1 MLNTQVKPTIEQT
14 IQAVMPQIKA
24 LDAVFAAYRSAHSFD
39 PNEDV
44 QTLFSLVNAEL
55 QKPTEMIDSS
65 LLLEFLVFH
74 REKIKQSLV
83 DHIYKI
89 LARDYSNANERAKS
103 MDSFDILGTNG
114 SDSNYIEIKMKEALA
129 IGDEEVSRVRSHWM
143 DGMIT
148 SENKAELL
156 VGIGDVYLIYYNRE
170 KDALTCYQ
178 EAIAENPAFE
188 DAAERILAVSEHL
201 EDWETALVALDTL
214 KTVQSE
220 YLISYL
226 CKEAWIYGK
235 KQGLHDRAIEIYQSI
250 LDKDPQYL
258 DVFVRLIEELQA
270 VQDFNG
276 IKKRFVAMM
285 ERGKTDKNMNA
296 AERVAYE
303 LGLGKICL
311 QNLRSVPAAIRVY
324 HSASSLVPDSIQI
337 HEILAKLHEAEGEI
351 DKALE
356 EYHEKVFINPN
367 NKDVLLELAR
377 NYRSLGGF
385 DESLCCY
392 RVLEM
397 QGCEDEEC
405 RSIVSRFRDVA
416 LPEIHEKLS
425 DDLWQL
431 MIPKTLDGH
440 LVRLLKLCAKIAGDL
455 FANEFSTYRVHP
467 KKDLLDVSEGTT
479 FNRVIRNET
488 GALGFAEVPYL
499 YRCDQFSG
507 VTNAYFID
515 RSFLI
520 HSNCLKGRSSQE
532 LAFMTTKALMLMR
545 PEYYLLQQGVANVE
559 LIIRTI
565 IKTIRPNSSI
575 ELDKNQELL
584 AKKLVKEITDAQR
597 TALVN
602 IIDEMQE
609 RTPHYNTQLYFESA
623 EEFANRVGLLFCN
636 DPSVIGALL
645 AEEAKPISVRSVS
658 ERVNSLIVWATG
670 EQYFT
675 LRKKLG
681 IALRA

>member
-1 MLNTQVKPTIEQT
+1 
-14 IQAVMPQIKA
+14 
-24 LDAVFAAYRSAHSFD
+24 
-39 PNEDV
+39 
-44 QTLFSLVNAEL
+44 
-55 QKPTEMIDSS
+55 
-65 LLLEFLVFH
+65 
-74 REKIKQSLV
+74 
-83 DHIYKI
+83 
-89 LARDYSNANERAKS
+89 
-103 MDSFDILGTNG
+103 
-114 SDSNYIEIKMKEALA
+114 
-129 IGDEEVSRVRSHWM
+129 
-143 DGMIT
+143 
-148 SENKAELL
+148 
-156 VGIGDVYLIYYNRE
+156 
-170 KDALTCYQ
+170 
-178 EAIAENPAFE
+178 
-188 DAAERILAVSEHL
+188 
-201 EDWETALVALDTL
+201 
-214 KTVQSE
+214 
-220 YLISYL
+220 
-226 CKEAWIYGK
+226 
-235 KQGLHDRAIEIYQSI
+235 
-250 LDKDPQYL
+250 
-258 DVFVRLIEELQA
+258 
-270 VQDFNG
+270 
-276 IKKRFVAMM
+276 
-285 ERGKTDKNMNA
+285 
-296 AERVAYE
+296 
-303 LGLGKICL
+303 
-311 QNLRSVPAAIRVY
+311 
-324 HSASSLVPDSIQI
+324 
-337 HEILAKLHEAEGEI
+337 
-351 DKALE
+351 
-356 EYHEKVFINPN
+356 
-367 NKDVLLELAR
+367 
-377 NYRSLGGF
+377 
-385 DESLCCY
+385 
-392 RVLEM
+392 M

-565 IKTIRPNSSI
+565 IKTIRPNLSI

-597 TALVN
+597 TALGN

-645 AEEAKPISVRSVS
+645 AEEAKPISVRSVA

-681 IALRA
+681 IALQA

>member
-1 MLNTQVKPTIEQT
+1 MLNTHVKPTIEQT

-39 PNEDV
+39 PYDDV
-44 QTLFSLVNAEL
+44 QTLFGLVNAEL
-55 QKPTEMIDSS
+55 QKPTELIDSS
-65 LLLEFLVFH
+65 LLIEFLVFH

-89 LARDYSNANERAKS
+89 LARDYENANESVKS
-103 MDSFDILGTNG
+103 YGSTDVLGVSSG
-114 SDSNYIEIKMKEALA
+114 EVNYIESKMKEALA
-129 IGDEEVSRVRSHWM
+129 IGEDEARKVREHLM
-143 DGMIT
+143 EAMLT
-148 SENKAELL
+148 SEIKAELL
-156 VGIGDVYLIYYNRE
+156 VGIGDVYLIRYNRE
-170 KDALTCYQ
+170 SAALACYQ
-178 EAIAENPAFE
+178 EALAENPEFE

-201 EDWETALVALDTL
+201 ADWKAALAALDTL
-214 KTVQSE
+214 KVVQSE
-220 YLISYL
+220 YLVSYL

-235 KQGLHDRAIEIYQSI
+235 MQGQHERAVEIYQSI
-250 LDKDPQYL
+250 LDKDTQYL
-258 DVFVRLIEELQA
+258 DVFVKLIQELQA
-270 VQDFNG
+270 IQDYNG

-285 ERGKTDKNMNA
+285 ERGKTDKKMNA

-311 QNLRSVPAAIRVY
+311 QNLRSIPAAIRVY

-337 HEILAKLHEAEGEI
+337 HEILAKLHEAEGEV

-356 EYHEKVFINPN
+356 EYHEMVFINPN
-367 NKDVLLELAR
+367 NQDVLLELAR
-377 NYRSLGGF
+377 EYRSLGRF

-392 RVLEM
+392 RVLDM
-397 QGCEDEEC
+397 QGCQDEEC
-405 RSIVSRFRDVA
+405 KSIVARFGDLG

-425 DDLWQL
+425 DELWQF

-467 KKDLLDVSEGTT
+467 KKDLLDMSAGTT
-479 FNRVIRNET
+479 INRVLRNET
-488 GALGFAEVPYL
+488 GALGFAEVPFL

-532 LAFMTTKALMLMR
+532 LAFMTAKALMLMR

-559 LIIRTI
+559 LIIRAI
-565 IKTIRPNSSI
+565 CRTIRPYLDI
-575 ELDKNQELL
+575 ELDKNQEQV
-584 AKKLVKEITDAQR
+584 ARKLDKDITDAQR
-597 TALVN
+597 AALGD

-623 EEFANRVGLLFCN
+623 EEFANRVGLLFCD
-636 DPSVIGALL
+636 DPSVVGAML
-645 AEEAKPISVRSVS
+645 AEEAKPISVRSAQ
-658 ERVNSLIVWATG
+658 ERLNSLIIWATS
-670 EQYFT
+670 EQYFK
-675 LRKKLG
+675 LRKKLN
-681 IALRA
+681 IALQA